1 MGRARRSRQSVPVR
15 QKPCPAAVLPA
26 GDMETKIAQ
35 LTIENARLV
44 DELRQRTTD
53 LSEALDDLA
62 SLKFE
67 RESTPQT

>member
-1 MGRARRSRQSVPVR
+1 VH
-15 QKPCPAAVLPA
+15 
-26 GDMETKIAQ
+26 

-53 LSEALDDLA
+53 LSEALDNLA